1 MYVSSLRDTS
11 MSHSGSDKIFKS
23 SVLMRRIKKFEEA
36 AIELSWKG
44 SRHPDDH
51 KDIEKEYNR
60 ARKALISYVLEY
72 IL

>member
-1 MYVSSLRDTS
+1 
-11 MSHSGSDKIFKS
+11 
-23 SVLMRRIKKFEEA
+23 MRRIKKFEEA

-60 ARKALISYVLEY
+60 ARKALISYVLEH